1 MKIIASLMGFFLT
14 GTISQA
20 QVELSAS
27 MGIDFINSPSF
38 YDYIN
43 QNYTQTGGELLEG
56 FNASVIF
63 SGEAGYKLSESYQP
77 AFEIG
82 YLINSYTSSLLNG
95 QYEMSYT
102 NLMFSL
108 LNYYV
113 INGDGYNFKFGG
125 GAGLR
130 FISADESL
138 PGTGITRTFSSTG
151 YGFMLRAEGNTLLGG
166 NIYAKISVQARYDI
180 NGEPED
186 DGTLLINNI
195 AKENVNFNSLSVGLS
210 LGVSYIF

>member
-1 MKIIASLMGFFLT
+1 MKIGASLLIFFLT
-14 GTISQA
+14 GAISHA
-20 QVELSAS
+20 QIELSTS

-43 QNYTQTGGELLEG
+43 QNYTQAGGEQLEG

-63 SGEAGYKLSESYQP
+63 LGEAGYKLGESYQA

-95 QYEMSYT
+95 QYEISYG

-130 FISADESL
+130 FLSADESL
-138 PGTGITRTFSSTG
+138 PGTGIRRTFSTAG
-151 YGFMLRAEGNTLLGG
+151 YGFILRAEGNTLLGG
-166 NIYAKISVQARYDI
+166 NVYAKISVQARYDI

-186 DGTLLINNI
+186 DGTPLINNI
-195 AKENVNFNSLSVGLS
+195 AKETVNFNSLSVGLS